1 MSPAEEEYEAG
12 PDQLEEKLAN
22 LDEEL
27 ADQRAAALRAS
38 LSDYELDE
46 DDTELLAGI
55 TAGGDV
61 VEILPALPVVA
72 IVGRQRRQVGAGQ
85 PDPRPS

>member
-1 MSPAEEEYEAG
+1 MSANTHDDAEYEAG

-27 ADQRAAALRAS
+27 ADQRAVALRAS

-46 DDTELLAGI
+46 EDDELLAGCPTYAEI
-55 TAGGDV
+55 VDSQLS
-61 VEILPALPVVA
+61 VEEVLA
-72 IVGRQRRQVGAGQ
+72 
-85 PDPRPS
+85 